1 MNEMLTLIE
10 KTAFLKS
17 NELFAKIP
25 TEVVAQMATRTRE
38 LHFEAGEAVF
48 REGEP
53 NTGAYLVV
61 EGLIEI
67 RKGRALDRVRGP
79 GEGFGEL
86 GLSEGEPHLFSAIAS
101 QPSYLLN
108 ASGDKFIEGML
119 DYPEM
124 AVAMV
129 RLLSQRITDLVQ
141 RTHDLEGQ
149 IAHLNATLRRAGVEA
164 PRYSSGA
171 YTRPPGL

>member
-1 MNEMLTLIE
+1 MPDMLTLIE

-17 NELFAKIP
+17 TELFTKIP
-25 TEVVAQMATRTRE
+25 TEVVAQLATRTRE
-38 LHFEAGEAVF
+38 LHVEAGQPVF
-48 REGEP
+48 SEGDM
-53 NTGAYLVV
+53 NTGAWMVV

-67 RKGRALDRVRGP
+67 RKGRVLDRLRGP

-86 GLSEGEPHLFSAIAS
+86 GLGEGEPHHFSAVAN
-101 QPSYLLN
+101 QTSYLIN
-108 ASGDKFIEGML
+108 VSNEMFFDGML

-129 RLLSQRITDLVQ
+129 RIMSQRVTELVQ

-149 IAHLNATLRRAGVEA
+149 IAHLNATLQRAGVEI
-164 PRYSSGA
+164 PKYTSGA
-171 YTRPPGL
+171 FTRPPGI

>member
-1 MNEMLTLIE
+1 MPEMLTLIE
-10 KTAFLKS
+10 RTAFLKS
-17 NELFAKIP
+17 TELFANIP

-38 LHFEAGEAVF
+38 LHVDAGEAVF
-48 REGEP
+48 REGEI
-53 NTGAYLVV
+53 NSGAYMVI

-67 RKGRALDRVRGP
+67 RKGRVLDRVRAP
-79 GEGFGEL
+79 GDGFGEL
-86 GLSEGEPHLFSAIAS
+86 GLGEGEPHHFSAIATE
-101 QPSYLLN
+101 PSYLLN
-108 ASGDKFIEGML
+108 VSNEMFFDGML

-129 RLLSQRITDLVQ
+129 RMMSQRVTELIQ

-171 YTRPPGL
+171 YTRPPGT